1 VALEVVKMLS
11 DLCGHVSNDLILF
24 SIDSKMSKSDDQQ
37 GDEDMLTERSQIIFV
52 DISFQIIFCER
63 L

>member
-1 VALEVVKMLS
+1 VVLEVVKMLS

-52 DISFQIIFCER
+52 DLSFQIIFCER

>member
-1 VALEVVKMLS
+1 VKMLS

-52 DISFQIIFCER
+52 DLSFQIIFCER

>member
-52 DISFQIIFCER
+52 DLSFQIIFCER